1 MKTLIFWGGG
11 GRAAA
16 RARAGAQTHF
26 VLWNENREAELRAA
40 QVSWRT
46 ASSYVEPGGAERIE
60 EVAMAWTK
68 AWGRRPL
75 LDGRSF
81 RALARWDGLALWWWA
96 ELYLHHTTEATRYV
110 RLIELLARILEAE
123 APDEAEIVGL
133 PDDEAL
139 LVARACAAWR
149 VLLHGRVPRPR
160 RGWAWRAARV
170 AWRCRMNSLKT
181 WLAMLKAVFSG
192 APPSLAATRL
202 DDTRRQV
209 LFLSHAAFWRRR
221 RPTPDAPPQ
230 SYEHYFDRLIP
241 EVADH
246 TALRAS
252 VVAVGPR
259 AAFRRRGPSA
269 RLRDWL
275 RLSADSARYVHMN
288 RYTRPRVWRATRAA
302 TREARAL
309 WRALHGSPAL
319 RESCAHSGVNFS
331 ELVTGD
337 LAAVVLLQLPW
348 AVRCYEETREL
359 LRAARPDVLCLYAE
373 SSGWGRAA
381 LAACRAEGVPS
392 VALQHGI
399 LYPTYFSYVHDEDEQ
414 ECPRP
419 DHTAV
424 FGQAA
429 WTFLVERG
437 RYSPGALVV
446 TGSPKFDALVSQRE
460 AWDRESLRARLG
472 VAADERLVVLASR
485 FRPIRSTH
493 QAAGSAFAG
502 LVAAVEGL
510 AGVRLLVKP
519 HPAEPAAPYEAVLRG
534 CGAVRTRVLSP
545 GADLLELL
553 HACDALVTVESL
565 SAVEALVLD
574 RPVLVLN
581 MPTNLRELVQSG
593 AALGVPE
600 GADPGPGLWA
610 VLFDAPTRDA
620 LAQARAQARVALAG
634 GLDGGATGRIVGLL
648 RTAALRE

>member
-1 MKTLIFWGGG
+1 MKTLIFWGAGS
-11 GRAAA
+11 RAAA
-16 RARAGAQTHF
+16 RARASARF
-26 VLWNENREAELRAA
+26 VAWNETHAHELSAA
-40 QVSWRT
+40 GVSWRA

-60 EVAMAWTK
+60 DVAMAWTK

-81 RALARWDGLALWWWA
+81 RELARWDGLSLWWWA

-133 PDDEAL
+133 PADEAL
-139 LVARACAAWR
+139 VVARACAAWR
-149 VLLHGRVPRPR
+149 VLLHGQVPRAR
-160 RGWAWRAARV
+160 RRWAWRALAV
-170 AWRCRMNSLKT
+170 SWRCRANGLKT
-181 WLAMLKAVFSG
+181 GLAMLKASLSG
-192 APPSLAATRL
+192 APPNLSAGRL
-202 DDTRRQV
+202 DDTRRHV

-221 RPTPDAPPQ
+221 RPTPDAPEQ

-241 EVADH
+241 EVAGH
-246 TALRAS
+246 AELRAS

-259 AAFRRRGPSA
+259 AAFRRRGLLA
-269 RLRDWL
+269 RLREWL
-275 RLSADSARYVHMN
+275 RLSADSPRYVHMN
-288 RYTRPRVWRATRAA
+288 RYTRPRVWRAQRAA
-302 TREARAL
+302 TRAARAL
-309 WRALHGSPAL
+309 WRTLRGSPAL

-331 ELVTGD
+331 ELVAGD
-337 LAAVVLLQLPW
+337 LAAVLLLQLPW
-348 AVRCYEETREL
+348 AVRSYEETREL
-359 LRAARPDVLCLYAE
+359 LRVARPDALCLYAE

-381 LAACRAEGVPS
+381 LAACRAEHVPS

-399 LYPTYFSYVHDEDEQ
+399 LYPTYFSYVHDADEQ
-414 ECPRP
+414 DCPRP
-419 DHTAV
+419 ERTAV

-460 AWDRESLRARLG
+460 TWDRAAVRARLG
-472 VAADERLVVLASR
+472 VAPDERLVVLASR

-493 QAAGSAFAG
+493 QAVGSAFAG
-502 LVAAVEGL
+502 LVTAIEGL
-510 AGVRLLVKP
+510 TGVRLLVKP
-519 HPAEPAAPYEAVLRG
+519 HPAEPAAAYVAALRG
-534 CGAVRTRVLSP
+534 IQATRTHVLSP

-565 SAVEALVLD
+565 SAVEALVLE

-600 GADPGPGLWA
+600 GTDPGPGLWA
-610 VLFDAPTRDA
+610 VLFDGPTREA
-620 LAQARAQARVALAG
+620 LAQARARARVALAG
-634 GLDGGATGRIVGLL
+634 GLDGGATGRIVALL
-648 RTAALRE
+648 HEQAQRER